1 VLPILITC
9 GVVAMLGLSAHV
21 LLRSGHV
28 RAIGPVAAAILA
40 VALLASASVVLTGAP
55 QRLPVV
61 APAPAAPPAAPA
73 DPAPPAPPVAPEKV
87 TCPGYAQPL
96 GPAAGPIPTAPGK
109 WHPPF
114 QISGLPGA
122 PGPVIS
128 SPKVHQ
134 GTMSMA
140 PETIG
145 NALLDHDDF
154 YYVNGAD
161 SGGLFFHVEVGTP
174 RVGDCALQL
183 VYTVLRGVDGQR
195 TQRITTLK
203 PGPALA
209 RQHAVLA
216 CGMSMSNSGLNVC
229 AWAST
234 SNKPRPLFGATLFFP
249 KALPS
254 GFTEHPLSEAEIV
267 SFADMAFS
275 AVDG

>member
-1 VLPILITC
+1 MTP
-9 GVVAMLGLSAHV
+9 
-21 LLRSGHV
+21 
-28 RAIGPVAAAILA
+28 
-40 VALLASASVVLTGAP
+40 
-55 QRLPVV
+55 
-61 APAPAAPPAAPA
+61 
-73 DPAPPAPPVAPEKV
+73 DKV
-87 TCPGYAQPL
+87 TCPGYARPL
-96 GPAAGPIPTAPGK
+96 GPAAGPIPTARGK

-122 PGPVIS
+122 PGPLVLS
-128 SPKVHQ
+128 SKINH
-134 GTMSMA
+134 GNMSMA

-154 YYVNGAD
+154 YYASGSD
-161 SGGLFFHVEVGTP
+161 SASMFFHVEVGTP
-174 RVGDCALQL
+174 GVRDCALQL

-195 TQRITTLK
+195 TQRIATLT

-234 SNKPRPLFGATLFFP
+234 SKKPRPLFGATLFFP
-249 KALPS
+249 TFLPS
-254 GFTEHPLSEAEIV
+254 GFAEHPLSEAEIV
-267 SFADMAFS
+267 AFADMAFT